1 LDETRINPRIS
12 NSRYLILT
20 YLSSNIG
27 EIAERTTKGEKPLKV
42 LDVGCGIKPYQ
53 PYFKNIEVYLGIDRA
68 FKTKNVKAMD
78 VVAVAEKIPFKDHT
92 FSIVLCTQ
100 VLEHTISPEE
110 TLKEIHRVME
120 DKGKLILTTHGIW
133 TEGHESPDLWRWTAE
148 GLKRTLSLVGFEIE
162 EVHSMDAV
170 TSLFQLLLL
179 YVPSGSISKYLIN
192 PLLNI
197 IAKKLNKS
205 VPTLTKLGQI
215 GPRLHVVHVIL
226 STKK

>member
-1 LDETRINPRIS
+1 LDETRINPSIS

-20 YLSSNIG
+20 HLSSNIK
-27 EIAERTTKGEKPLKV
+27 EIAERTTKGKKPLKV
-42 LDVGCGIKPYQ
+42 LDVGCGLKPYQ
-53 PYFKNIEVYLGIDRA
+53 PYFKNTDVYLGIDRA
-68 FKTKNVKAMD
+68 FKTKKTKAMD

-110 TLKEIHRVME
+110 TLKEVYRVVE

-148 GLKRTLSLVGFEIE
+148 GLKRMLSLVGFEIE

-170 TSLFQLLLL
+170 TSLFQLMLL
-179 YVPSGSISKYLIN
+179 YVPSGGISKYVIN
-192 PLLNI
+192 PILNI
-197 IAKKLNKS
+197 VAKTLNR
-205 VPTLTKLGQI
+205 VPTFTKLGQI

-226 STKK
+226 SSKR